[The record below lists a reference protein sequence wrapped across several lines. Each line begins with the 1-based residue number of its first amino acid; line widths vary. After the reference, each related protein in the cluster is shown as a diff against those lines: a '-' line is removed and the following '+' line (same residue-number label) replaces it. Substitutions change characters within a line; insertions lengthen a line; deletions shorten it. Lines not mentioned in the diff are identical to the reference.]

1 MKSGGIDKR
10 LCMKCVNGV
19 REDEFALLFEFWEI
33 DGIEEERRN
42 SSLFLDSLDDNL
54 PVQRGI

>member
-1 MKSGGIDKR
+1 
-10 LCMKCVNGV
+10 MKCVNGV

-33 DGIEEERRN
+33 DGIEGERRN
-42 SSLFLDSLDDNL
+42 SSLLMDSLDDNL